1 MWVVCTASLAHRSCT
16 RLTLT
21 LHVNN
26 PHCFAS
32 IRYAVMRYD
41 INDAGQGLKST
52 QPVVSRKEERAR
64 CNIGCKQAHRLT
76 YTIKAEVALKQS
88 AERDLQLS
96 SLSISHYN
104 TLPMTSKC
112 SAWSQIAS
120 RGNVFSHSAY
130 ESNISRAKL
139 VRSSHSIRQVRS
151 TKSFH
156 SSNRGWCDKPTT
168 QLCFGRTCPTTV
180 SILQELLIDIPTDS
194 RNSTCPPKLTEL
206 NTRESWRCLA
216 KNVIRTSYCLCRHT
230 PQRLYKLNNKSQAHI
245 QWSSHYFAEQTFYK
259 SNHSQL
265 TGGARY
271 PNQNAKDC
279 KNFPTDMILAYQCL
293 WTLQCSFRAIKW
305 LLYHT
310 SFNLS
315 FNYTPPQY
323 SYLQSHSFLQYC
335 MSCTFLS
342 R

>member
-1 MWVVCTASLAHRSCT
+1 MGVVCTASLAHRSCT

-151 TKSFH
+151 TKFFTH
-156 SSNRGWCDKPTT
+156 PIAAGVT
-168 QLCFGRTCPTTV
+168 
-180 SILQELLIDIPTDS
+180 
-194 RNSTCPPKLTEL
+194 
-206 NTRESWRCLA
+206 
-216 KNVIRTSYCLCRHT
+216 
-230 PQRLYKLNNKSQAHI
+230 
-245 QWSSHYFAEQTFYK
+245 
-259 SNHSQL
+259 SQL
-265 TGGARY
+265 HNCALVEPVR
-271 PNQNAKDC
+271 QQLVFC
-279 KNFPTDMILAYQCL
+279 KN
-293 WTLQCSFRAIKW
+293 S
-305 LLYHT
+305 
-310 SFNLS
+310 
-315 FNYTPPQY
+315 
-323 SYLQSHSFLQYC
+323 
-335 MSCTFLS
+335 
-342 R
+342 